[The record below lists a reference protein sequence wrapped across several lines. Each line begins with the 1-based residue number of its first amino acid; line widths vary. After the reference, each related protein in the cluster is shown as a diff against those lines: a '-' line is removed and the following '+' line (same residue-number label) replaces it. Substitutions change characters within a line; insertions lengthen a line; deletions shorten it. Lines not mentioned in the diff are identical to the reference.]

1 MLLLVVVEVTGLVV
15 VVAGLVVVVVVVAG
29 LEAVVG
35 AFGATVGLWANATEA
50 VAHKAA
56 KVFSKVVGLM
66 VAGILLRRGVA
77 RQARGARKT
86 RFLLVQQS

>member
-1 MLLLVVVEVTGLVV
+1 M
-15 VVAGLVVVVVVVAG
+15 VVAGLDAVVVVVVVVAG
-29 LEAVVG
+29 LDAVVG
-35 AFGATVGLWANATEA
+35 AFGAAVGLWANATEA

-77 RQARGARKT
+77 RQARGAEKK